1 VPHISIRPYT
11 LDDAEERLKLQ
22 LANKKHFQKWSP
34 VVRSNE
40 FFTKEGQQ
48 NIIKESMH
56 NRNEDKRYDYAIIL
70 SDHTSS
76 TLIGEVQF
84 NFVQRGPKQS
94 SMLGYQIGEE
104 FNGKGYMT
112 EALKLALDIGFNE
125 LKFHR
130 ITAQVN
136 PANPASIRVLEK
148 VGFVREGYAR
158 KSLKVG
164 GEWCDHVC
172 FALLEEEYYSN

>member
-1 VPHISIRPYT
+1 
-11 LDDAEERLKLQ
+11 
-22 LANKKHFQKWSP
+22 
-34 VVRSNE
+34 
-40 FFTKEGQQ
+40 
-48 NIIKESMH
+48 
-56 NRNEDKRYDYAIIL
+56 
-70 SDHTSS
+70 
-76 TLIGEVQF
+76 
-84 NFVQRGPKQS
+84 
-94 SMLGYQIGEE
+94 MLGYQIGEE